1 VKGLVELHGGS
12 VQARSD
18 GPGRGAEFILTLPAV
33 NAPAAVEPGRS
44 SRKALGSLLVLLVE
58 DNRDGAQMLA
68 DVLASE
74 GHQVHL
80 APDGRTAL
88 AVAPRLAPDVVL
100 CDIGLPDMDGYSL
113 AHALRKEP
121 ALAHTRLIALS
132 GYAQKE
138 DRARAEA
145 AGFEAHLVKP
155 ADLDELTRVLGLA
168 ARHAG
173 ERRNAR

>member
-12 VQARSD
+12 VQALSD

-33 NAPAAVEPGRS
+33 EPPAAAEPDRS
-44 SRKALGSLLVLLVE
+44 SRQERGSLLVLLVE

-68 DVLASE
+68 DVLASG
-74 GHQVHL
+74 GHRVHL
-80 APDGRTAL
+80 APDGRAAL
-88 AVAPRLAPDVVL
+88 AMAPRLAPDVVL
-100 CDIGLPDMDGYSL
+100 CDIGLPDMDGYAL
-113 AHALRKEP
+113 AHALRKDP

-138 DRARAEA
+138 DRARAEQ

-155 ADLDELTRVLGLA
+155 ADLDELERVLGVI
-168 ARHAG
+168 ARTAG
-173 ERRNAR
+173 QRRG